1 MSYVRNIFTT
11 ALFLTACV
19 FLISLVYKP
28 LQIPSLI
35 EGEVDVYV
43 NTVELKD
50 RIIRVDIADTPEKR
64 EAGLSGRESLAQDE
78 GMLFVFPEDG
88 IYAFWMK
95 DMRFSIDILWISHAG
110 MVVELQKSV
119 SPETY
124 PATFV
129 PSKDA
134 RYVLELPSGWI
145 EAHIVEIGDIV
156 HL

>member
-1 MSYVRNIFTT
+1 MR
-11 ALFLTACV
+11 
-19 FLISLVYKP
+19 
-28 LQIPSLI
+28 
-35 EGEVDVYV
+35 
-43 NTVELKD
+43 D
-50 RIIRVDIADTPEKR
+50 RTILVDIADTPQKR

-95 DMRFSIDILWISHAG
+95 DMHFSIDILWISHAG
-110 MVVELQKSV
+110 MVVEMQESV

-129 PSKDA
+129 PSKGA
-134 RYVLELPSGWI
+134 RYVLELPSGWV
-145 EAHIVEIGDIV
+145 EAYAVEIGDIV